1 MPELHKL
8 EMLGFCYELVDGRAI
23 CSCRAEHGESTI
35 VSIRGDVMKNTIRK
49 AGVACGTAFASI
61 ALALTTATGASAVST
76 AVIIGGI
83 KIKSM
88 DDTLMKPLLEG
99 AFKNDVRTSV
109 TWPAEAGPY
118 SGKGDMT
125 LGASIRVGIPNLDA
139 AIDTAVGNL
148 SAPTDKVTVVGLSA
162 GSLVVNEVMRQWMEE
177 GTMPDPSK
185 VTFIVVEDSSRQEL
199 IKDAKYSSKYD
210 YTYQPPP
217 VTPFNVV
224 VITGEYDGM
233 ADMPDRPWNFLA
245 MANAIAGSIVVHVP
259 VMYTTSMAELE
270 ALKGTMY
277 YEKTVNAKG
286 GVTEHYLV
294 PTAALPL
301 VQLMPWLKPK
311 EAELEAKIQKG
322 YSRYDAAPAVKVAA
336 IAAPEVEAV
345 SDASDAPST
354 TGEDASAGQAQPE
367 PKVTAQDRRDARAE
381 ARAEAKAKRA
391 EAKAARAEARATAK
405 AEAAAKREARKA
417 ARQQAAE
424 DDSSSDGS
432 GSSDS
437 SGSSE

>member
-1 MPELHKL
+1 
-8 EMLGFCYELVDGRAI
+8 
-23 CSCRAEHGESTI
+23 
-35 VSIRGDVMKNTIRK
+35 MKNTIRK

-61 ALALTTATGASAVST
+61 AIALTTATGASAVST

-109 TWPAEAGPY
+109 TWPADPGPY

-125 LGASIRVGIPNLDA
+125 LGASIRIGIPNLDA

-245 MANAIAGSIVVHVP
+245 MANAMAGSIVVHVP

-294 PTAALPL
+294 PTTTLPL

-311 EAELEAKIQKG
+311 EAELKAKIQKG
-322 YSRYDAAPAVKVAA
+322 YSRYDVVTAPAVKAA
-336 IAAPEVEAV
+336 ALTAPDVTAPEETSAAG
-345 SDASDAPST
+345 SA
-354 TGEDASAGQAQPE
+354 TGEEASAGQAQPE

-424 DDSSSDGS
+424 GDGSSSDGS

>member
-1 MPELHKL
+1 
-8 EMLGFCYELVDGRAI
+8 
-23 CSCRAEHGESTI
+23 
-35 VSIRGDVMKNTIRK
+35 MKNTIRK

-61 ALALTTATGASAVST
+61 AIALTTATGASAVST

-125 LGASIRVGIPNLDA
+125 LGASIRIGIPNLDA

-148 SAPTDKVTVVGLSA
+148 SAPGDKVTVVGLSA

-185 VTFIVVEDSSRQEL
+185 VTFIVVEDSSRQQL

-217 VTPFNVV
+217 VTPFNVL

-245 MANAIAGSIVVHVP
+245 MANAMAGSIVVHVP

-270 ALKGTMY
+270 ALKGTKY
-277 YEKTVNAKG
+277 YTETVNAKG

-294 PTAALPL
+294 PTTTLPL

-311 EAELEAKIQKG
+311 EAELKAKIDKG
-322 YSRYDAAPAVKVAA
+322 YSRNDPVTPTVKVAA
-336 IAAPEVEAV
+336 LTAPEVTAAAETS
-345 SDASDAPST
+345 SDAGST
-354 TGEDASAGQAQPE
+354 KGEEASAGQAQPE

-381 ARAEAKAKRA
+381 ARAEAKAQRA

-417 ARQQAAE
+417 ARQQAAAG
-424 DDSSSDGS
+424 DSSSDGS

>member
-1 MPELHKL
+1 
-8 EMLGFCYELVDGRAI
+8 
-23 CSCRAEHGESTI
+23 
-35 VSIRGDVMKNTIRK
+35 MKNTIRK

-61 ALALTTATGASAVST
+61 AIALTTATGASAVST

-109 TWPAEAGPY
+109 SWPAEAGPY

-125 LGASIRVGIPNLDA
+125 LGASIRIGIPNLDA

-148 SAPTDKVTVVGLSA
+148 QGPNDKVTVVGLSA

-245 MANAIAGSIVVHVP
+245 MANAMAGSIVVHVP

-270 ALKGTMY
+270 ALKGTKY
-277 YEKTVNAKG
+277 YSETVNAKG

-294 PTAALPL
+294 PTATLPL

-311 EAELEAKIQKG
+311 EAELKAKIDKG

-336 IAAPEVEAV
+336 LTAPEVTAASQT
-345 SDASDAPST
+345 SDAST
-354 TGEDASAGQAQPE
+354 TGEEASAGQAQPE
-367 PKVTAQDRRDARAE
+367 PKVTAQERRDARAE

-417 ARQQAAE
+417 ARQQAAS
-424 DDSSSDGS
+424 DDSSSDGP

>member
-1 MPELHKL
+1 
-8 EMLGFCYELVDGRAI
+8 
-23 CSCRAEHGESTI
+23 
-35 VSIRGDVMKNTIRK
+35 MKSTIRK

-61 ALALTTATGASAVST
+61 ALALSTATGAGAVST

-99 AFKNDVRTSV
+99 AFKDDVRTSV

-125 LGASIRVGIPNLDA
+125 LGASIRIGVPNLDA

-217 VTPFNVV
+217 ITPYSVV

-245 MANAIAGSIVVHVP
+245 MFNAMAGSIVVHVP
-259 VMYTTSMAELE
+259 VMYTTSLDELK
-270 ALKGTMY
+270 ALEGTKY
-277 YEKTVNAKG
+277 YTETTNSLG
-286 GVTEHYLV
+286 GVTKHYLV
-294 PTAALPL
+294 PTTTLPL

-311 EAELEAKIQKG
+311 EAELKAKIDKG
-322 YSRYDAAPAVKVAA
+322 YSRNDPVATPAAKVAA
-336 IAAPEVEAV
+336 IAAPDAVEAPV
-345 SDASDAPST
+345 ETTAEAKADSGDARST
-354 TGEDASAGQAQPE
+354 TGEEASAGQAQPE
-367 PKVTAQDRRDARAE
+367 PKVTAQARRDARAE
-381 ARAEAKAKRA
+381 ARAEAKAQRA

-417 ARQQAAE
+417 ARQQPAE

>member
-1 MPELHKL
+1 
-8 EMLGFCYELVDGRAI
+8 
-23 CSCRAEHGESTI
+23 
-35 VSIRGDVMKNTIRK
+35 MKNTIRK

-61 ALALTTATGASAVST
+61 ALALSTATGASAVST

-125 LGASIRVGIPNLDA
+125 LGASIRIGIPNLDA
-139 AIDTAVGNL
+139 AIDTAIGNL

-245 MANAIAGSIVVHVP
+245 MANAMAGSIVVHVP

-294 PTAALPL
+294 PTATLPL

-311 EAELEAKIQKG
+311 EAELKAKIQKG
-322 YSRYDAAPAVKVAA
+322 YSRYDAVPAVKAA
-336 IAAPEVEAV
+336 ALTAPVTTESTVDEGSST
-345 SDASDAPST
+345 SD
-354 TGEDASAGQAQPE
+354 EASAGQAQPE

-424 DDSSSDGS
+424 GDSSSDGS

>member
-1 MPELHKL
+1 
-8 EMLGFCYELVDGRAI
+8 
-23 CSCRAEHGESTI
+23 
-35 VSIRGDVMKNTIRK
+35 MKNTIRK

-61 ALALTTATGASAVST
+61 AIALTTATGASAVST

-125 LGASIRVGIPNLDA
+125 LGASIRIGIPNLDA

-148 SAPTDKVTVVGLSA
+148 SAPGDKVTVVGLSA

-185 VTFIVVEDSSRQEL
+185 VTFIVVEDSSRQQL

-217 VTPFNVV
+217 VTPFNVL

-245 MANAIAGSIVVHVP
+245 MANAMAGSIVVHVP

-270 ALKGTMY
+270 ALKGTKY
-277 YEKTVNAKG
+277 YTETVNAKG

-294 PTAALPL
+294 PTTTLPL

-311 EAELEAKIQKG
+311 EAELKAKIDKG
-322 YSRYDAAPAVKVAA
+322 YSRNDPVASTVKVAA
-336 IAAPEVEAV
+336 LTAPEVTAV
-345 SDASDAPST
+345 AETSDAGSAK
-354 TGEDASAGQAQPE
+354 GEEASAGQAQPE
-367 PKVTAQDRRDARAE
+367 PKVTAQSRRDARAE
-381 ARAEAKAKRA
+381 ARAEAKAQRA

-417 ARQQAAE
+417 ARQQAAS
-424 DDSSSDGS
+424 DDASSDGP

-437 SGSSE
+437 SSSSE

>member
-1 MPELHKL
+1 
-8 EMLGFCYELVDGRAI
+8 
-23 CSCRAEHGESTI
+23 
-35 VSIRGDVMKNTIRK
+35 MKNTIRK

-61 ALALTTATGASAVST
+61 AIALTTATGASAVST

-125 LGASIRVGIPNLDA
+125 LGASIRIGIPNLDA

-245 MANAIAGSIVVHVP
+245 MANAMAGSIVVHVP

-294 PTAALPL
+294 PTTTLPL

-311 EAELEAKIQKG
+311 EAELKAKIQKG
-322 YSRYDAAPAVKVAA
+322 YSRYDVVTAPAVKAA
-336 IAAPEVEAV
+336 ALTAPDVTAPEET
-345 SDASDAPST
+345 SDAGST
-354 TGEDASAGQAQPE
+354 TGEEASAGQAQPE

-424 DDSSSDGS
+424 GDGSSSDGS

>member
-1 MPELHKL
+1 
-8 EMLGFCYELVDGRAI
+8 
-23 CSCRAEHGESTI
+23 
-35 VSIRGDVMKNTIRK
+35 MKSTIRK

-61 ALALTTATGASAVST
+61 ALALSTATGAGAVST

-125 LGASIRVGIPNLDA
+125 LGASIRIGIPNLDA

-217 VTPFNVV
+217 ITPFNVV

-245 MANAIAGSIVVHVP
+245 MANAMAGSIVVHVP
-259 VMYTTSMAELE
+259 VMYTTSLAELE
-270 ALKGTMY
+270 ALKGTKY
-277 YEKTVNAKG
+277 YTETVNVKG

-294 PTAALPL
+294 PTATLPL

-311 EAELEAKIQKG
+311 EAELKAKIDKG
-322 YSRYDAAPAVKVAA
+322 YSRNDPAPAVKVAA
-336 IAAPEVEAV
+336 LTAPDPVEA
-345 SDASDAPST
+345 ASESTDSGST
-354 TGEDASAGQAQPE
+354 TGEDASAGQAQPK

-381 ARAEAKAKRA
+381 ARAEAKAQRA

-417 ARQQAAE
+417 ARQEAAQG
-424 DDSSSDGS
+424 DSSSDGS

>member
-1 MPELHKL
+1 
-8 EMLGFCYELVDGRAI
+8 
-23 CSCRAEHGESTI
+23 
-35 VSIRGDVMKNTIRK
+35 MKSTIRK

-61 ALALTTATGASAVST
+61 ALALSTATGAGAVST

-99 AFKNDVRTSV
+99 AFKDDVRTSV

-125 LGASIRVGIPNLDA
+125 LGASIRIGIPNLDA

-245 MANAIAGSIVVHVP
+245 MANAMAGAIVVHVP

-270 ALKGTMY
+270 SLKGTMY

-294 PTAALPL
+294 PTATLPL

-311 EAELEAKIQKG
+311 EAELTAKIQKG
-322 YSRYDAAPAVKVAA
+322 YSRYDNVTTPVAKVAA
-336 IAAPEVEAV
+336 LAAPVTAEAA
-345 SDASDAPST
+345 DST
-354 TGEDASAGQAQPE
+354 AVKDSGTGDEASAGQAQPE
-367 PKVTAQDRRDARAE
+367 PKTAAQARRDARAE
-381 ARAEAKAKRA
+381 ARAEAKAQRA

-417 ARQQAAE
+417 ARQQAAKG
-424 DDSSSDGS
+424 DSSSNGS